1 MFCFNPGLPHVTAI
15 YISGPFHH
23 GTIVSP
29 APGGDSSV
37 VVVKYPL
44 NPHHK
49 ALCLFGQ
56 HSIIHMSEAHL
67 LLVVVDLNLHEL
79 LLKGVH
85 PILILVLKVGLE
97 ARDTEV
103 TLKKIRKEKLQH
115 TWPKSAILN
124 TTHCT

>member
-1 MFCFNPGLPHVTAI
+1 MFGFNPELPHVRDVTAA
-15 YISGPFHH
+15 YISGHS
-23 GTIVSP
+23 TIVSP

-79 LLKGVH
+79 LLKRVH

-103 TLKKIRKEKLQH
+103 TLKKIREEKY
-115 TWPKSAILN
+115 N
-124 TTHCT
+124 TLGLRVPF

>member
-1 MFCFNPGLPHVTAI
+1 MCGFNLGLPHVTAI
-15 YISGPFHH
+15 YISGTFHH

-29 APGGDSSV
+29 APGGDTSV

-44 NPHHK
+44 YPHHK

-56 HSIIHMSEAHL
+56 HIIIHMSEAHL
-67 LLVVVDLNLHEL
+67 LLVLVDLNLHEL

-103 TLKKIRKEKLQH
+103 TLKKIRKEKY
-115 TWPKSAILN
+115 N
-124 TTHCT
+124 TLHLHVA